1 LPTSSHTTYAPYDET
16 RSRGELVGHSDAVWD
31 LALLQDEN
39 TLISCGAEGAVKVW
53 DVGGPSGGGSL
64 KLTWGWNGVV
74 ENPDDQLPEETA
86 GPGATSVEAI
96 KSDLKK
102 VAVAYQNSVVKIF
115 DIQTG
120 KEVAKLNSDISYG
133 KLV

>member
-1 LPTSSHTTYAPYDET
+1 MSFG
-16 RSRGELVGHSDAVWD
+16 GELSGRYESN
-31 LALLQDEN
+31 LAL
-39 TLISCGAEGAVKVW
+39 G
-53 DVGGPSGGGSL
+53 
-64 KLTWGWNGVV
+64 
-74 ENPDDQLPEETA
+74 EETA

-120 KEVAKLNSDISYG
+120 KELAKLNSDISYG
-133 KLV
+133 KLVLLLYPVTN